1 MPKLPHTADMALS
14 YLAGI
19 CSHIKGEHRVMAK
32 GNCTSGPQATTP
44 TQDHCFERERWPFN
58 LINIDKHIKTSKMKK
73 QEYVQNQR
81 TRQIPTKEIEISN
94 LLDKDFKVMVIKK
107 LTNLGRRMCEYSKN
121 FNKERKY
128 KKVPNRSY
136 NITEK

>member
-1 MPKLPHTADMALS
+1 
-14 YLAGI
+14 
-19 CSHIKGEHRVMAK
+19 
-32 GNCTSGPQATTP
+32 
-44 TQDHCFERERWPFN
+44 
-58 LINIDKHIKTSKMKK
+58 MKK
-73 QEYVQNQR
+73 QEYVPSER

-136 NITEK
+136 NKTEK